1 MGRTATNVV
10 GNTVASVVIAKWEG
24 GLDDPQ
30 EPELDPPHAPS
41 SSLGTAHPA
50 PREGEPGGVS

>member
-24 GLDDPQ
+24 TLD
-30 EPELDPPHAPS
+30 EPESLEHEPPHAPS
-41 SSLGTAHPA
+41 SHHGTAHPA